1 MKRYKILLIAI
12 GFIVWMM
19 TLSIVYAF
27 LFLASKKE
35 ISNLSISIFF
45 NAWGNVFQSWIYWL
59 LGFGITIIF
68 VLLLLTKNK
77 KSLYGFLTNKNDQ
90 IRGEASWLVDERTNK
105 KLKLLRTVF
114 KNNKNPGFVVKY
126 QYNKNKF
133 NWFVSEQKM
142 VLLNGPTGTGKTL
155 RVVIPSIYYNASL
168 NDKQKPFMLISDPKG
183 EIAHYTKQY
192 LKNNGYDVITLN
204 LSNTFNSS
212 RWNPLDLI
220 FEYWYEYYLLD
231 KEESSRKFE
240 ALENVDTYV
249 ANVVEDV
256 CGELSKFNGDKF
268 FATSGKD
275 LITGAIYY
283 ILEEQIDW
291 DDVEGVKDNRY
302 LNFLNV
308 LNIISNSGPLR
319 EYLLNLDP
327 EGINNKKWYF
337 YWANTM
343 MNKAQVTYAG
353 IVGNASQAMRQ
364 WNNEGIKYLTTKSDF
379 TFDFF
384 SKDNPK
390 PTAIFLIFPDEDNSR
405 YMFAKLFIETV
416 YREAIRASRKLPNQ
430 KLNRQLL
437 MFLDEFANMPPFP
450 EFAQKISIARS
461 RNIFMLIVIQ
471 DLNQLSEMYGE
482 SKKRIIINNCQIQI
496 ILSVG
501 QNTTLAEELVKSLG
515 KQTILT
521 RSLSN
526 NSNSK
531 KDVSVNESIGE
542 KQLITMDQLMQ
553 LKSPYGILLIANQK
567 PALLKFE
574 ICLKFKVFQNLPI
587 SENIENEDHE
597 KEFNQQDFIKNI
609 ERDLLGSID
618 EAIEASKNL
627 LDELFKGNLDDSEI
641 LETDSKI
648 NESSEYE
655 SILENNEIPKIP
667 KLKKMFTKPKIEN
680 LNFDFESEQIQKN
693 ESEIEQ
699 LEFGLKQAPLLFEE
713 AETKKRIKE
722 LKKMNL
728 EIKNKLQTINEIQQ
742 MKGGE
747 VNV

>member
-1 MKRYKILLIAI
+1 MKRYKMLLIAI
-12 GFIVWMM
+12 GFIVWMI
-19 TLSIVYAF
+19 TLSIIYAF
-27 LFLASKKE
+27 LFLASTKS
-35 ISNLSISIFF
+35 ISNLSRAIFF
-45 NAWGNVFQSWIYWL
+45 STWGNVFQSWIYWV
-59 LGFGITIIF
+59 LGFGIAIIF
-68 VLLLLTKNK
+68 ALLLLSKNK

-90 IRGEASWLVDERTNK
+90 IRGQASWLIDERNNK
-105 KLKLLRTVF
+105 KIKILREVF
-114 KNNKNPGFVVKY
+114 KNNTNPGFVVKY
-126 QYNKNKF
+126 QYHKNKID
-133 NWFVSEQKM
+133 WFVSNQKM

-155 RVVIPSIYYNASL
+155 RVVIPSIYYNANLSHE
-168 NDKQKPFMLISDPKG
+168 QKPFMLISDPKG
-183 EIAHYTKQY
+183 EVANYTKQH
-192 LKNNGYDVITLN
+192 LKNNGYDVLELN
-204 LSNTFNSS
+204 LSNLFNSS

-231 KEESSRKFE
+231 KKESAKKFE
-240 ALENVDTYV
+240 VLETVDTYV
-249 ANVVEDV
+249 ANVVEDI

-291 DDVEGVKDNRY
+291 DDVEDVKDNHY

-327 EGINNKKWYF
+327 EGISNKKWYF

-379 TFDFF
+379 TFDCF
-384 SKDNPK
+384 SAKNPK

-416 YREAIRASRKLPNQ
+416 YREAIRASRKLPEQ
-430 KLNRQLL
+430 KLKRQLL

-450 EFAQKISIARS
+450 DFAQKISIARS
-461 RNIFMLIVIQ
+461 RNIFMLIVVQ
-471 DLNQLSEMYGE
+471 DINQLSEMYGE
-482 SKKRIIINNCQIQI
+482 AKKRIIINNCQIQI

-501 QNTTLAEELVKSLG
+501 QNATLAEELVKSLG
-515 KQTILT
+515 KQTILN

-531 KDVSVNESIGE
+531 KDISVNESIGE
-542 KQLITMDQLMQ
+542 KQLITVDQLMQ
-553 LKSPYGILLIANQK
+553 LKSPYGILLTANQK

-574 ICLKFKVFQNLPI
+574 ICLSFKPFQNFPI
-587 SENIENEDHE
+587 SQNTNDEYQV
-597 KEFNQQDFIKNI
+597 KEFNQQLYIKNI
-609 ERDLLGSID
+609 ESDLLGSID

-627 LDELFKGNLDDSEI
+627 LDDLFKNNLDNSDI
-641 LETDSKI
+641 LETDSEL
-648 NESSEYE
+648 NESELETASE
-655 SILENNEIPKIP
+655 NAEIPKIQ
-667 KLKKMFTKPKIEN
+667 KLRKIFTKPKTMN
-680 LNFDFESEQIQKN
+680 LNFDFENEQIQKN
-693 ESEIEQ
+693 EIEIEQ
-699 LEFGLKQAPLLFEE
+699 LEFGLKQAPLLFDEV
-713 AETKKRIKE
+713 ETKKRIEK
-722 LKKMNL
+722 LQRMNL

-742 MKGGE
+742 TKGGE